1 MQILFWVIGKTH
13 FKGIV
18 ELEADFSKRISTY
31 IPFSVE
37 TISGFKV
44 YKEKELLKSEE
55 AKKILSELKPEDYL
69 ILLDEKGRSH
79 NSREFANSIQ
89 RHLTYTTAKRLIFLV
104 GGAFGFDQTLYNR
117 ANEML
122 SLSKMT
128 YSHQLI
134 RIIFLE
140 QLYRAFSIIHNH
152 PYHND

>member
-1 MQILFWVIGKTH
+1 MQISFWVIGKTH
-13 FKGIV
+13 FKEII
-18 ELEADFSKRISTY
+18 ELETEFSKRISSY
-31 IPFSVE
+31 IPFTVE
-37 TISGFKV
+37 TITGIKV
-44 YKEKELLKSEE
+44 QKEKELLKSEE
-55 AKKILSELKPEDYL
+55 AKKILSKLKPDDYL
-69 ILLDEKGRSH
+69 ILLDEKGKRF

-89 RHLTYTTAKRLIFLV
+89 KHLTYTTTKRLVFLV

-122 SLSKMT
+122 SLSSMT
-128 YSHQLI
+128 FSHQLI

>member
-1 MQILFWVIGKTH
+1 MNLVERVAITNSKT
-13 FKGIV
+13 F
-18 ELEADFSKRISTY
+18 T
-31 IPFSVE
+31 
-37 TISGFKV
+37 
-44 YKEKELLKSEE
+44 
-55 AKKILSELKPEDYL
+55 
-69 ILLDEKGRSH
+69 
-79 NSREFANSIQ
+79 SIQ